1 MIWVDDFRWL
11 GVSVSRFF
19 QCFESVDWVTTDK
32 NCIQPQQVRATY
44 PQRFFCDGGN
54 PVQVHVENPLMV
66 SVMVMVVDTN
76 RVNYPQLGAS
86 RITIT
91 ECHILSSTATQKG
104 KRIKRLIKIITLEPT
119 TAVKRSRSRVT
130 KAVSAWVFAF
140 LWVLASSSCII
151 VCTCTYFPTCSSCM
165 NALSVHINRYFAS
178 LCQYWR
184 HMDINNT
191 AKNAHFHRYRVCF
204 SSFEC
209 HQVGVL

>member
-54 PVQVHVENPLMV
+54 PVQVYVENPLMV

-91 ECHILSSTATQKG
+91 ECHILS
-104 KRIKRLIKIITLEPT
+104 
-119 TAVKRSRSRVT
+119 
-130 KAVSAWVFAF
+130 
-140 LWVLASSSCII
+140 
-151 VCTCTYFPTCSSCM
+151 
-165 NALSVHINRYFAS
+165 
-178 LCQYWR
+178 
-184 HMDINNT
+184 
-191 AKNAHFHRYRVCF
+191 
-204 SSFEC
+204 
-209 HQVGVL
+209 